1 MISYHRWPINKLNKQ
16 QKCRTWWIGY
26 LPWKDRSRAALTLER
41 SKTAKSSNLPPP
53 TAAPLRRSLC
63 LKMKQNPALDRM
75 DSRFPTSSVEEEE
88 EEEEVGFRP
97 LKVIGRPIDKGSVN
111 TTQGQ
116 RWSVSEVGENLGQER
131 IIESHTVGPEV
142 QEIQNPVEA
151 LFPIERI
158 GVAPGVSAGL
168 VPQRNHNGNED
179 GINLHFRSV
188 QGQENEKNKVINLG
202 ARPKD
207 NVTSFQ
213 FLPVGFDPQWENRK
227 IRPTET
233 QEVRRYQSQRLT
245 DELRVCANNIEGR
258 NTFSFPPKD
267 LDLIWREQGF
277 RSAFTRGRQEANMF
291 SSAAEALEYC
301 TVTRQ
306 AATQAVNAGDYPVLT
321 SKIDGAP
328 QQSMVTCDAH
338 RRPTVHSMP
347 IVSYTT
353 VEGAPPPFLQT
364 SSRIYDVSQTLSSTD
379 AEPSWKQPPL
389 ERIVAF
395 APCSSTNIMV
405 SRATQTGEPPA
416 SSVSAKDAINHDVE
430 VKHSPV
436 SSVVSEKSKNV
447 LKLEKFSGKG
457 SLQVFLKRFDICSRH
472 NGWSPSDRKD
482 HLMIS
487 LTDSA
492 AQLIWESSEIE
503 TAEDLIKRLED
514 RFGLKYQQAVYRVQL
529 ENRRQGPGET
539 LSSLMTDIRRL
550 LALAYPTEH

>member
-1 MISYHRWPINKLNKQ
+1 MVVCS
-16 QKCRTWWIGY
+16 
-26 LPWKDRSRAALTLER
+26 SRLRLADER
-41 SKTAKSSNLPPP
+41 
-53 TAAPLRRSLC
+53 
-63 LKMKQNPALDRM
+63 
-75 DSRFPTSSVEEEE
+75 
-88 EEEEVGFRP
+88 
-97 LKVIGRPIDKGSVN
+97 
-111 TTQGQ
+111 
-116 RWSVSEVGENLGQER
+116 
-131 IIESHTVGPEV
+131 
-142 QEIQNPVEA
+142 
-151 LFPIERI
+151 
-158 GVAPGVSAGL
+158 
-168 VPQRNHNGNED
+168 
-179 GINLHFRSV
+179 
-188 QGQENEKNKVINLG
+188 
-202 ARPKD
+202 
-207 NVTSFQ
+207 
-213 FLPVGFDPQWENRK
+213 
-227 IRPTET
+227 
-233 QEVRRYQSQRLT
+233 
-245 DELRVCANNIEGR
+245 RVCSNDVKR
-258 NTFSFPPKD
+258 RTTFRFPPKD
-267 LDLIWREQGF
+267 LDLNWREEAF
-277 RSAFTRGRQEANMF
+277 SSAFARGRQEANIF
-291 SSAAEALEYC
+291 ASATEALDYD

-306 AATQAVNAGDYPVLT
+306 AAKQAVNAGDYRVLT

-328 QQSMVTCDAH
+328 QQSMVTCDVH
-338 RRPTVHSMP
+338 RHPTVHSMP

-353 VEGAPPPFLQT
+353 VQRAPPPFLQT
-364 SSRIYDVSQTLSSTD
+364 SSRIYDVSQTLPSTD

-550 LALAYPTEH
+550 LALAYPTEHSDLHETIAIRSYINALYDRELAISVSERDPEQLQEAYKISVRLQTYRQAELESGRSGQRNKPRVQFVREADRSTGAGGKSMEERMQAVEKALKSTPPVDYARPTYPPSCNYMQPPQVSRAVSQDARISGNARNVRQKRRCWICYGDDHLSFQCGARNETRVKDSYGAPLDYNRNSAYDGRQRSRTVDEQGAPMSARTSPEPLMSARVG